1 RHYRLPMFTCDVF
14 RAQCAEGLNADIGN
28 LVQCGVQRDQLFSRH
43 NLTTVQI
50 IEVLP
55 RTSAPVRNCA
65 AGTKKCDCHI
75 CLLAAQCS
83 SVSKILWSNR
93 AMTADF
99 DFDAS

>member
-1 RHYRLPMFTCDVF
+1 MFTCDVF
-14 RAQCAEGLNADIGN
+14 RAQCAEGLNADIGHI
-28 LVQCGVQRDQLFSRH
+28 VQCGVQRHQLSSRH
-43 NLTTVQI
+43 HLTMVQMI
-50 IEVLP
+50 VVLP

-93 AMTADF
+93 AITAYF